1 MDSIKIIE
9 KLINRCE
16 ECKLKECIN
25 CEISWTEVEAIK
37 KLYKANCYK
46 VGGEDERNNRTLL

>member
-1 MDSIKIIE
+1 MDYIKIIE

-37 KLYKANCYK
+37 KLYKANYYK
-46 VGGEDERNNRTLL
+46 VGGEDEKRDKI